1 MKKTLLLA
9 TLIATTVTFAP
20 VTKAADNMSLRICEY
35 VAANDKNRLR
45 SFMKQN
51 KLKIRSIFKSIECN
65 GKNLLVFAAS
75 NKALETG
82 EFLIGKVPAKEVAKN
97 IEAIGKFSKHLEEEA
112 KDRAN

>member
-9 TLIATTVTFAP
+9 TLITTTAIFAP
-20 VTKAADNMSLRICEY
+20 VTEAADNMSLRICEY

-51 KLKIRSIFKSIECN
+51 KLKVRSIFKSMECN

-82 EFLIGKVPAKEVAKN
+82 EFLIGKVPAKEVAKH
-97 IEAIGKFSKHLEEEA
+97 ITEIGKYSKHLEEEA